1 MDPATLLTL
10 ITGAVQIANTLIGT
24 AVSSGV
30 MTPEQAA
37 AAWTQSKSDW
47 DAAYA
52 AWVASTTAQSSA
64 IAQEPG
70 VPS

>member
-1 MDPATLLTL
+1 MDPAILLTL
-10 ITGAVQIANTLIGT
+10 ITSAVQIANTLIGA

-52 AWVASTTAQSSA
+52 AWLHSPAK
-64 IAQEPG
+64 
-70 VPS
+70 